1 LFFFEFFTKMKI
13 FKEVFAVIMKVI
25 GNAENIQLVNLA
37 SNEMKTIEL
46 SLMNIVNAI

>member
-1 LFFFEFFTKMKI
+1 MKI

-25 GNAENIQLVNLA
+25 GNAETIQLVNLA

-46 SLMNIVNAI
+46 SLINIVNAI